1 MGKLTNIALVDFLLA
16 LQAKGSPYWY
26 GTCVYECTES
36 RLKSKAKQYP
46 AHYTDSRM
54 PKYRQDIAD
63 KAICADCIG
72 AIKGFAWTNGG
83 EGVLES
89 YGTGKDFASKHGSN
103 NCPDKSANGMFE
115 YAKKQGAPW
124 GSIDTIPEIPGIA
137 VRYDGHVGTYIGNGK
152 VVEWRGFNYG
162 SQITELKDRKWLH
175 WYQYPFIEYIEAGQ
189 PQAPEQEPQLG
200 ERVLKLS
207 DPAMKGADVKML
219 QELLMQLGFEL
230 PKYGADGEYGRETA
244 AAVIRFQGRNNL
256 TGDGEYSADTHA
268 ALMDAI
274 ADHDAGEAENIT
286 PEAPQEPEETPAEPP
301 AEPAVKMVEVI
312 SKGGNVNIRS
322 GNGTEYSRVSS
333 VKPGTKFEFV
343 ATAVNGWHA
352 LKIGGKIG
360 WVSGDYSK
368 LV

>member
-1 MGKLTNIALVDFLLA
+1 MGKFTNIALVDFLPA

-46 AHYTDSRM
+46 AHYTESRM
-54 PKYRQDIAD
+54 PKYKQAIAD

-72 AIKGFAWTNGG
+72 AIKGFMWTNGG
-83 EGVLES
+83 EGVLEA
-89 YGTGKDFASKHGSN
+89 YGTGKDFANKYGSN

-115 YAKKQGAPW
+115 YAKKQGMPW
-124 GSIDTIPEIPGIA
+124 GTIDTIPEIPGIA

-162 SQITELKDRKWLH
+162 SEVTELKGRKWLH
-175 WYQYPFIEYIEAGQ
+175 WYHFPFIEYIEADNT
-189 PQAPEQEPQLG
+189 PDTPEQEPQLG
-200 ERVLKLS
+200 ERVLKLT
-207 DPAMKGADVKML
+207 DPAMQGADVKML
-219 QELLMQLGFEL
+219 QELLVQLGHEVNIDGV
-230 PKYGADGEYGRETA
+230 YGNKTAAEVVRFQKNEFISADGIYG
-244 AAVIRFQGRNNL
+244 
-256 TGDGEYSADTHA
+256 ADTHA
-268 ALMDAI
+268 ALMNAV
-274 ADHDAGEAENIT
+274 ADNDAGNPDED
-286 PEAPQEPEETPAEPP
+286 APTASETPVEPP
-301 AEPAVKMVEVI
+301 VEPAAKMVEVV

-352 LKIGGKIG
+352 LKIGGQIG
-360 WVSGDYSK
+360 WVSGDYSH
-368 LV
+368 VV

>member
-26 GTCVYECTES
+26 GTVVYECTES

-46 AHYTDSRM
+46 SHYTDSRM
-54 PKYRQDIAD
+54 PKYRQNIAD

-72 AIKGFAWTNGG
+72 AIKGFMWTNGG

-89 YGTGKDFASKHGSN
+89 YGTGKDFANKYGSN

-115 YAKKQGAPW
+115 YAKKQGMPW
-124 GSIDTIPEIPGIA
+124 GTIDTIPEIPGIA
-137 VRYDGHVGTYIGNGK
+137 VRYDGHVGTYIGDGK

-175 WYQYPFIEYIEAGQ
+175 WYQLPFIEYVEAEK
-189 PQAPEQEPQLG
+189 PEEPEKEVQLG
-200 ERVLKLS
+200 ERVLILS
-207 DPAMKGADVKML
+207 DPAMRGADVTML
-219 QELLMQLGFEL
+219 QELLAQLGYDVMVDGV
-230 PKYGADGEYGRETA
+230 YGSKTAAEVVRFQSSAFITADGIYG
-244 AAVIRFQGRNNL
+244 
-256 TGDGEYSADTHA
+256 ADTHA
-268 ALMDAI
+268 ALMEAI
-274 ADHDAGEAENIT
+274 ADHDAGEAENT
-286 PEAPQEPEETPAEPP
+286 APEVPAEPEGAPMQP
-301 AEPAVKMVEVI
+301 AAQRVEIV

-352 LKIGGKIG
+352 VKIGGQIG
-360 WVSGDYSK
+360 WVSGDYSH
-368 LV
+368 VV